1 MQKRK
6 EQMKLGVFLMTAGHH
21 AAAWRHPQTHVGDS
35 FEDFL
40 RLAKT
45 AEAAKFDMLFF
56 ADTLSSRLGNM
67 TAASRSSNIIAAQL
81 FEPLTLLAALA
92 AVTER
97 IGLTA
102 TASTMYSE
110 PYNVARLFSS
120 LDSISKG
127 RAGWNIVTTAD
138 VDSANNFGIERPAH
152 DERYVVA
159 EEFVDVVRG
168 LWDSWDDDAF
178 VRDRAKG
185 VYFDPGKVHV
195 LDHVGKYFKVRGPLN
210 LPRSPQG
217 QPVLVQAGSSGVGRD
232 LAARVADVVFTA
244 QTLLADRISFYTDL
258 KARAASFGRAA
269 REVLIMPGI
278 SPIVAATEQEAKE
291 KLRYLNSLIDPD
303 LALATLGNFMV
314 DVDLRKFALDE
325 PLPPIPE
332 TEGNQSRQKLA
343 LDMARRENMT
353 LRQLAAWFAG
363 TRGHWMPVGTAA
375 QIADQMEEC
384 FDSYGADGFNILP
397 VTLPG
402 TFDDFTRLVVP
413 ELQRRGRFRLEYEGS
428 TLRDHLGLARPQ
440 LRVPNKDVTQAS
452 APKEAQN

>member
-1 MQKRK
+1 MDKRK

-21 AAAWRHPQTHVGDS
+21 AAAWRHPDTHQGDRFS
-35 FEDFL
+35 DFA
-40 RLAKT
+40 RIAT
-45 AEAAKFDMLFF
+45 AAEAAKLDMLFF
-56 ADTLSSRLGNM
+56 ADTLSSRLGDM
-67 TAASRSSNIIAAQL
+67 KAASRSATIYAAQA
-81 FEPLTLLAALA
+81 FEPLTLLAALS

-120 LDSISKG
+120 LDSLSNG

-138 VDSANNFGIERPAH
+138 VDSARNFGVERPAH
-152 DERYVVA
+152 DERYVIA

-178 VRDRAKG
+178 LRDRG
-185 VYFDPGKVHV
+185 SGLYFDPQKVHV
-195 LDHVGKYFKVRGPLN
+195 LEHVGKYFKVRGPLN

-217 QPVLVQAGSSGVGRD
+217 HPVLVQAGSSGVGRD

-244 QTLLADRISFYTDL
+244 QTMAADRIAFYADI
-258 KARAASFGRAA
+258 KARAATFGRPA
-269 REVLIMPGI
+269 RGILVMPGI
-278 SPIVAATEQEAKE
+278 SPIVGRTEAEAKE
-291 KLRYLNSLIDPD
+291 KLRHLNTLIDPD

-325 PLPPIPE
+325 PLPEIPQ
-332 TEGNQSRQKLA
+332 TEGNQSRQQLA
-343 LDMARRENMT
+343 LAMARRENMT

-363 TRGHWMPVGTAA
+363 TRGHWMPVGTAV

-384 FDSYGADGFNILP
+384 FDTFGADGFNIMP

-402 TFDDFTRLVVP
+402 TFDDFARLVVP
-413 ELQRRGRFRLEYEGS
+413 ELQNRGRFRADYEGP
-428 TLRDHLGLARPQ
+428 TLRDHLGLTKPP
-440 LRVPNKDVTQAS
+440 LRQA
-452 APKEAQN
+452 